1 MKTKRRANLSVHA
14 TLTWSWLA
22 VLFVTTRIQRSASHR
37 HRQRLLSDQST
48 NLTQLNRKPL
58 RVLFAS
64 LMWLDGRSWWPY
76 VPVFAGLLAPAERRL
91 GPVRFV
97 GVGLGAHAIATFASQ
112 KLVARSIRRA
122 GTTSQARARDVGVSY
137 FVFGIGGWLSGKIS
151 GPWRR
156 WARLAAA
163 DRSPS
168 LCCRSRVLLP
178 SATAS
183 RSASAS
189 FHPGPDPF
197 GWPTRLA
204 DNARDASRHRP
215 RVNAVTCPCV
225 IPQVASVTT

>member
-1 MKTKRRANLSVHA
+1 MKTERRANLSVHA

-112 KLVARSIRRA
+112 ELVARSIKKGREPL
-122 GTTSQARARDVGVSY
+122 SQARARDVGVSY
-137 FVFGIGGWLSGKIS
+137 FVFGIGGWLSGQIS

-156 WARLAAA
+156 WARLAAGGSVAIAVLSQSSFTAVGHCVAFSVGIFSPGARPIRMA
-163 DRSPS
+163 DPS
-168 LCCRSRVLLP
+168 R
-178 SATAS
+178 
-183 RSASAS
+183 
-189 FHPGPDPF
+189 G
-197 GWPTRLA
+197 
-204 DNARDASRHRP
+204 
-215 RVNAVTCPCV
+215 
-225 IPQVASVTT
+225 